1 MCEKLNSMPKLF
13 EEVDIKI
20 SNITLG
26 FNNPELLKLLIS
38 RGSLITAGKF
48 TKVAELNEKIEKYV
62 KDHKDELTKPVAAFI
77 TFEREEGKNRALAY
91 FCKPVPLKQSNEE
104 GAAPLI

>member
-1 MCEKLNSMPKLF
+1 MPKLI
-13 EEVDIKI
+13 EDVDIKI

-38 RGSLITAGKF
+38 RGSLITAGKL
-48 TKVAELNEKIEKYV
+48 TKVAELNDKIEKYV

-91 FCKPVPLKQSNEE
+91 FCKPVPLVQSNEE

>member
-1 MCEKLNSMPKLF
+1 MPKVI

-26 FNNPELLKLLIS
+26 FNNPELLKLLIN

-48 TKVAELNEKIEKYV
+48 SKVTALNEKIEKYV
-62 KDHKDELTKPVAAFI
+62 KEHKDELTKPVAAFI
-77 TFEREEGKNRALAY
+77 TFERAEGKYRALNY
-91 FCKPVPLKQSNEE
+91 FCEPVPPKKSNEE